1 MLESF
6 GTRLVSATGD
16 PIPCCGKYEVQF
28 KMGKDEITNK
38 VIAADIRYSKFYDR
52 ALLRKCVYGL
62 REKRSLVLGLVVVMM
77 IALVDCVNAGREG
90 TSQFRIYS
98 PR

>member
-1 MLESF
+1 MTEHW
-6 GTRLVSATGD
+6 
-16 PIPCCGKYEVQF
+16 
-28 KMGKDEITNK
+28 
-38 VIAADIRYSKFYDR
+38 
-52 ALLRKCVYGL
+52 LRKCVYGL
-62 REKRSLVLGLVVVMM
+62 RDKRSLVLGLVVVMM